1 MGVWIV
7 GYFQAERF
15 QAHMNFIP
23 LLINPM
29 KRTPGFGREMG
40 NMIAVVG
47 KRVSW
52 LESGTFAHNFISF
65 HHGFCT
71 ILIDQNPLSAQ
82 QSNFAVG
89 KVTNGD
95 KIMKACRLSPST
107 DDFSLW

>member
-7 GYFQAERF
+7 RYFQAERF

-29 KRTPGFGREMG
+29 KCTPGFGREMG

-52 LESGTFAHNFISF
+52 LESGTFAHDFISL
-65 HHGFCT
+65 HHCFGT

-89 KVTNGD
+89 QITNGD
-95 KIMKACRLSPST
+95 KINEGMQIEPIHR
-107 DDFSLW
+107 

>member
-1 MGVWIV
+1 
-7 GYFQAERF
+7 
-15 QAHMNFIP
+15 MNFIP

-29 KRTPGFGREMG
+29 KRTSGFGREMG

-47 KRVSW
+47 KRVSR
-52 LESGTFAHNFISF
+52 LESGAFAHDFISL

-95 KIMKACRLSPST
+95 KINEGMQIEPIHG
-107 DDFSLW
+107 

>member
-7 GYFQAERF
+7 RYFQAERF

-29 KRTPGFGREMG
+29 KRAPGFGREMG

-52 LESGTFAHNFISF
+52 LESGTFAHNFISL
-65 HHGFCT
+65 HHGFGT

-89 KVTNGD
+89 QIANGD
-95 KIMKACRLSPST
+95 KINEGMQVEPIHG
-107 DDFSLW
+107 

>member
-7 GYFQAERF
+7 RYFQAERF

-23 LLINPM
+23 LLINAM

-52 LESGTFAHNFISF
+52 LESGTFAHNFISL
-65 HHGFCT
+65 HHGFGT

-82 QSNFAVG
+82 QSNLAVG
-89 KVTNGD
+89 KITDGD
-95 KIMKACRLSPST
+95 KINEGMQVET
-107 DDFSLW
+107 IHG

>member
-7 GYFQAERF
+7 RYFQVERF

-23 LLINPM
+23 LPINPM

-47 KRVSW
+47 KRVPW
-52 LESGTFAHNFISF
+52 LESGTFAHDFISL
-65 HHGFCT
+65 HHRFCT

-82 QSNFAVG
+82 QSNLAVG
-89 KVTNGD
+89 QITNGD
-95 KIMKACRLSPST
+95 KINEGMQVEPIHG
-107 DDFSLW
+107 